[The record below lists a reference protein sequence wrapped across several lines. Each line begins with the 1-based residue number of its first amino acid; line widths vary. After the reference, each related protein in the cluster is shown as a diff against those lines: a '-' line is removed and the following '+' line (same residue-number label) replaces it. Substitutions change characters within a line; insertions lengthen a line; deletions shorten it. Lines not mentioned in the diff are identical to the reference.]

1 MKRIGAAG
9 AGLLGL
15 LIAASPSF
23 AADIP
28 ARMPTK
34 APAVVA
40 PGYSWHGFYIGAHA
54 GYAWGDDTLSLTG
67 LPVLPATIAP
77 AFSFDRNGAI
87 AGLQWGT
94 NYQFGRWVLGT
105 ESDISFID
113 FDESQT
119 LVFGGATNI
128 ATQEMEYFSTTR
140 GRVGYAFDNVLLYGT
155 AGLASARIE
164 TTYLET
170 TTGFAGTRSKNRYG
184 WTAGAGWRSRKAR
197 NCSSLACNTGTR
209 PAARSACS
217 AATNSCSVGS
227 SSASTRCKALPS
239 KNTVTRRSC
248 GSWPWRLK
256 VKT

>member
-184 WTAGAGWRSRKAR
+184 WTAGAGVEWGFGPWSAKLEYLHYDLGDHSFLVFNGAGVAVA
-197 NCSSLACNTGTR
+197 S
-209 PAARSACS
+209 ARSD
-217 AATNSCSVGS
+217 NSGDMVRAGVNYRFNW
-227 SSASTRCKALPS
+227 TPWELL
-239 KNTVTRRSC
+239 TGRR
-248 GSWPWRLK
+248 
-256 VKT
+256 